1 MGNVDIELMQR
12 LSKEGDGI
20 MLYQAIMKTLSEFGW
35 IAIVGAVAS
44 FVCYKAD
51 KREKKGRGNK

>member
-1 MGNVDIELMQR
+1 
-12 LSKEGDGI
+12 
-20 MLYQAIMKTLSEFGW
+20 MLYQAIMKTLAEFGW

-51 KREKKGRGNK
+51 KREKKARSTK